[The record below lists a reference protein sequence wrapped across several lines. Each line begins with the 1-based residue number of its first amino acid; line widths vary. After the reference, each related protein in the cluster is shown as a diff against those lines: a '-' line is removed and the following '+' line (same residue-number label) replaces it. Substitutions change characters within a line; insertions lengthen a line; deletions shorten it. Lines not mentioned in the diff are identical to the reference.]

1 MGESRRTLYIRLFG
15 DTLGPVSPT
24 VDTFEAFRVS
34 AAATLHGIR
43 TRCSGLSVSAP
54 PPVHLPCLPRDSH
67 SLTGLASKA
76 MLVLIPSMK
85 LTKVR
90 HRLISAPC
98 PLI

>member
-1 MGESRRTLYIRLFG
+1 MGEARRTLYIRLFG
-15 DTLGPVSPT
+15 DALGPVSPT
-24 VDTFEAFRVS
+24 DDTFEAFRVS
-34 AAATLHGIR
+34 AAAMLHGIR
-43 TRCSGLSVSAP
+43 TSCSGLSVSAL
-54 PPVHLPCLPRDSH
+54 PVHLRCLPRDSH